1 MHPILKFCS
10 LHLVPLGLMILGVT
24 VTIPAYAQPITQ
36 ATIVEILDGDQ
47 VYIENRKVR
56 EQAVAKSGEQVRT
69 QQARAGLRFNIGAG
83 IRLGRNSS
91 VVVGGGCIRL
101 NRGTVLVAGATAGN
115 RGCLRSVVA
124 ATRGT
129 VYIMELEDSG
139 QGRITVLEGA
149 IEVSNSERPEVQQV
163 TLAAGQAVDTAI
175 SGDFGAPFQVPQ
187 NQLNKIAAPLLEGF
201 QQPLP
206 DLQKISIARRERG
219 FASTFLQEAIGG
231 GDFDPQKGR
240 ESNDFAGNSIL
251 GTFLRDRTNINIG
264 TFTPT
269 GTTLGI
275 PITVNFDNRTI
286 SINGVSGVANSL
298 GLSGNNAT
306 GTVILNN
313 SQTFTIP
320 GISIVQPVQAV
331 RIEVFDVGF
340 EEPQPGQTYQ
350 GSLSIGRIRDR

>member
-1 MHPILKFCS
+1 MHSILKFCS
-10 LHLVPLGLMILGVT
+10 LHLVPLGLTILGVT

-251 GTFLRDRTNINIG
+251 GTFFRDKTNTNAG

-275 PITVNFDNRTI
+275 PITVILTI
-286 SINGVSGVANSL
+286 A
-298 GLSGNNAT
+298 LSQLTA
-306 GTVILNN
+306 LAAL
-313 SQTFTIP
+313 
-320 GISIVQPVQAV
+320 PV
-331 RIEVFDVGF
+331 R
-340 EEPQPGQTYQ
+340 
-350 GSLSIGRIRDR
+350 

>member
-1 MHPILKFCS
+1 MHSILKFCS
-10 LHLVPLGLMILGVT
+10 LHLVPLGLTILGVT

-231 GDFDPQKGR
+231 GDSGFERSFDTQRGV
-240 ESNDFAGNSIL
+240 ESVNFLPSGSFPGNFVRL
-251 GTFLRDRTNINIG
+251 TDRTGVFNAAAG
-264 TFTPT
+264 FSVPV
-269 GTTLGI
+269 
-275 PITVNFDNRTI
+275 TVNFENRTI
-286 SINGVSGVANSL
+286 GIGGFSGVTSSL

-306 GTVILNN
+306 GTVVLQN
-313 SQTFTIP
+313 SQ
-320 GISIVQPVQAV
+320 VV